1 MARKNDAPHRLG
13 SAKSNRLLAALPAR
27 DRARLLSNCEQVDL
41 TIGDVLGEPGGTVR
55 HAYFPIASFISLIT
69 PVDGNAS
76 LEVGLVGNEGMH
88 GVTLALGVDSSPLHS
103 LVQGGGPCLRM
114 SAAAFRLEQTR
125 SVALQKQ
132 LNRYLYVLTSQLA
145 QSAVCARFHLIEAR
159 LARWLLMT
167 SDRAHADFFHIT
179 HQFLAWMLGVRRVGV
194 TNAAGELQRKKL
206 IRYVRGQVTVQNRSG
221 LEQASCSCYRAD
233 KAVYDRF
240 LG

>member
-1 MARKNDAPHRLG
+1 M
-13 SAKSNRLLAALPAR
+13 
-27 DRARLLSNCEQVDL
+27 SNCEQIDL
-41 TIGDVLGEPGGTVR
+41 AIGEVLGEPGSPLR
-55 HAYFPIASFISLIT
+55 HAYFPVSSFISLIT
-69 PVDGNAS
+69 PLDGNAS
-76 LEVGLVGNEGMH
+76 LEVGMVGNEGMH
-88 GVTLALGVDSSPLHS
+88 GITLALGVDSSPLRS
-103 LVQGGGPCLRM
+103 LVQGGGTCLRM

-206 IRYVRGQVTVQNRSG
+206 ISYVRGQVTILNRAG
-221 LEQASCSCYRAD
+221 LEAAACSCYQAD
-233 KAVYDRF
+233 KAVYERF
-240 LG
+240 LA

>member
-1 MARKNDAPHRLG
+1 MATRNDLPHKREG
-13 SAKSNRLLAALPAR
+13 AKSNRLLAALPSR
-27 DRARLLSNCEQVDL
+27 DRARLMSNCEQIDL
-41 TIGDVLGEPGGTVR
+41 AMGEVLGEPGSTIR
-55 HAYFPIASFISLIT
+55 HAYFPLASFISLIT
-69 PVDGNAS
+69 PADGNAS
-76 LEVGLVGNEGMH
+76 LEVGMVGNEGMH

-114 SAAAFRLEQTR
+114 SATAFRLEQAR

-167 SDRAHADFFHIT
+167 RDRAQADCFHIT

-206 IRYVRGQVTVQNRSG
+206 ISYVRGQVTVLNRSG